1 MQIALPLKLEQFIQ
15 RQIPAGKCQSAL
27 EVITA
32 GIHLLSQQNDRRLS
46 ELQQDAQIVWDAA
59 QRGELVEG
67 PTAMAQ
73 IRENLRSR
81 QPLSQSRRFRLAS
94 PAYFGRHGR

>member
-1 MQIALPLKLEQFIQ
+1 MQIVLPPELEQLIQ
-15 RQIPAGKCQSAL
+15 RLLAAGKYQSAL
-27 EVITA
+27 DVITA
-32 GIHLLSQQNDRRLS
+32 GIHLLDQQYDIYQGRLS
-46 ELQQDAQIVWDAA
+46 ELQQDAQVGWEAA

-81 QPLSQSRRFRLAS
+81 HAS
-94 PAYFGRHGR
+94 AK

>member
-1 MQIALPLKLEQFIQ
+1 MQIFLPPELEQLIQ
-15 RQIPAGKCQSAL
+15 RQLAAGKYQSAL

-32 GIHLLSQQNDRRLS
+32 GIHLLDQQDAIYQGRLP
-46 ELQQDAQIVWDAA
+46 ELQQDAQVGWESA
-59 QRGELVEG
+59 QRGDLVEG

-81 QPLSQSRRFRLAS
+81 HAS
-94 PAYFGRHGR
+94 AE

>member
-1 MQIALPLKLEQFIQ
+1 MQIVLPPELEQLIQ
-15 RQIPAGKCQSAL
+15 RQLAAGKYQSAL

-32 GIHLLSQQNDRRLS
+32 GIYLLDQQDGIYQGRLA
-46 ELQQDAQIVWDAA
+46 ELQQDAQIGWEAA

-81 QPLSQSRRFRLAS
+81 HAS
-94 PAYFGRHGR
+94 AG